1 MALDTSKLRKRLPPP
16 VEEGHPAIDAPPP
29 SHSAP
34 PRQERPTAPPS
45 DVPRLDGR
53 SLRATGRTVQLN
65 LKVSAET
72 KARMLALAE
81 TRGQLMAEV
90 FEDAIAAL
98 EREAGR

>member
-16 VEEGHPAIDAPPP
+16 VEEGHPAIDGPPLP
-29 SHSAP
+29 ARHHQGRSTASAG
-34 PRQERPTAPPS
+34 QGRP
-45 DVPRLDGR
+45 LDGR

-72 KARMLALAE
+72 KARMVALAE

-98 EREAGR
+98 EKEADR